1 MTLVH
6 FVVEGA
12 GCSSCATRVRK
23 ALVNVATVR
32 QIEVDESSDSA
43 SVVLGAPFASEDE
56 VNGALREAS
65 VGAGHEY
72 RVRSGS
78 WRQETTTST

>member
-1 MTLVH
+1 MRVVH

-12 GCSSCATRVRK
+12 GCSACATRVRT
-23 ALVNVATVR
+23 ALVDVATVR
-32 QIEVDESSDSA
+32 QIEVDESSDTA

-56 VNGALREAS
+56 VSRALLEAS